1 MVLAVV
7 ITSSVYPSG
16 ALRAIISVA
25 VLLPAPGLFS
35 TMTGWPSRSDT
46 YWPISRPR
54 MSAGPPG
61 GKPETMWIGGDGQ
74 VSARASRDASGS
86 AAAPAVRCRKR
97 RRANM
102 AFSSRVG
109 AHLRAGYLAAGW
121 REKVGRR
128 RSGYV
133 DAVGSAP

>member
-1 MVLAVV
+1 
-7 ITSSVYPSG
+7 
-16 ALRAIISVA
+16 
-25 VLLPAPGLFS
+25 
-35 TMTGWPSRSDT
+35 MTGWPSRSDT

-61 GKPETMWIGGDGQ
+61 GKPETMWIGRDGQ

-133 DAVGSAP
+133 DAAGSAMNQTRENHETSLPTRNGANAITNREI